1 MRDFCDDHP
10 DNGGQNQ
17 FDSPFAS
24 SSSTHTFTFIL

>member
-10 DNGGQNQ
+10 DNGGQNE
-17 FDSPFAS
+17 FDSLFAS